1 MTLAVRCMVKCP
13 LLCAQALQKRLLQK
27 SEEVADRDMRLKEAA
42 ETKAELE
49 AAAARL
55 PGPEAAEQL
64 VLYQVGS
71 RTSPVSCCICT
82 NVTLRHHELR
92 KFRLAMFADLV
103 GGPVAQASLREKT
116 EQLQALS
123 AEVSMHQAQA
133 AEQKLQIRQLT
144 DAINETKQ
152 QWFAQKRRE
161 QHRQHAEFAAAAE
174 TASQS
179 GDSDMS
185 KTLGGGY
192 VVTAAA

>member
-1 MTLAVRCMVKCP
+1 MKRRHGIHPCRCSRNGLP
-13 LLCAQALQKRLLQK
+13 LL
-27 SEEVADRDMRLKEAA
+27 
-42 ETKAELE
+42 
-49 AAAARL
+49 
-55 PGPEAAEQL
+55 
-64 VLYQVGS
+64 
-71 RTSPVSCCICT
+71 
-82 NVTLRHHELR
+82 
-92 KFRLAMFADLV
+92 
-103 GGPVAQASLREKT
+103 QASLREKT

-133 AEQKLQIRQLT
+133 AEHKLHIRQLT

-161 QHRQHAEFAAAAE
+161 QHRQHAEFAAAAG
-174 TASQS
+174 TMSQS

>member
-1 MTLAVRCMVKCP
+1 
-13 LLCAQALQKRLLQK
+13 
-27 SEEVADRDMRLKEAA
+27 MRLKEAA

-64 VLYQVGS
+64 VLYQAGASCRLCS
-71 RTSPVSCCICT
+71 RVSAGLSGTTGAHSMHMGELQALVCVAAVAEATHQAQARFSATSDP
-82 NVTLRHHELR
+82 
-92 KFRLAMFADLV
+92 AMTMRC
-103 GGPVAQASLREKT
+103 QASLREKT

-133 AEQKLQIRQLT
+133 AEHKLHIRQLT

-161 QHRQHAEFAAAAE
+161 QHRQHADFAASAE
-174 TASQS
+174 SLSQVS
-179 GDSDMS
+179 DADMS